1 MVQLPQSLSFS
12 SKDKQQQDQQVI
24 NSLPSGMLTLFAR
37 QQESLQYA
45 SAHYPNTKVLPA
57 PDLAFSLGPLMPG
70 EPTYDVLFLVRKDKE
85 AAASEQPLVKLKPG
99 AHLPASDSLQGGT
112 GGQAATGSAGTR
124 EDGAK
129 AIAGALQQLDK
140 LGITYTIREWEYANE
155 NYTKEVSQVSPCWC

>member
-99 AHLPASDSLQGGT
+99 AHLPASDSLQGVT

-140 LGITYTIREWEYANE
+140 LGITYTIREWEYAHE